1 MITPKE
7 EYLSKLGQIQLAN
20 QNGTY
25 FPIPEVEKIYKIDL
39 NTRRCEAPSH
49 LSVVDDH
56 MAEILFFE
64 VDRYFD
70 KQDLAAMT
78 CVISYVNASGEY
90 YVYPVLCKDTITK
103 REEGKM
109 ILPWIIDNDV
119 TWGAG
124 TVKFAFKFYEINQ
137 GTLEYSYALS
147 TIPATT
153 KVLEGLRARYIDAT
167 EQAAAD
173 NAAGKWAVEQRY
185 LNYFI
190 KQFNTAK
197 DYRYV
202 HASEI
207 FDAKQIYYK
216 REDAFRISDTDKL
229 DKVFAKLDEL
239 TRTTTKWVEV

>member
-1 MITPKE
+1 MVTPRE

-25 FPIPEVEKIYKIDL
+25 FPIPEAEKIYKIDL

-49 LSVVDDH
+49 LSVTDDH

-78 CVISYVNASGEY
+78 CVISYINASGEY
-90 YVYPVLCKDTITK
+90 YIYPVPCKDTTTY
-103 REEGKM
+103 RDEGKM
-109 ILPWIIDNDV
+109 LIPWVIDNDV

-124 TVKFAFKFYEINQ
+124 TVKFAFKFYEINPE
-137 GTLEYSYALS
+137 TLEYSYALS
-147 TIPATT
+147 TMPTTT
-153 KVLEGLRARYIDAT
+153 KVLEGMRVHYVEAT

-173 NAAGKWAVEQRY
+173 NTAGKWATEQRY
-185 LNYFI
+185 LNYYT
-190 KQFNTAK
+190 KVVNSRG
-197 DYRYV
+197 DYRYA
-202 HASEI
+202 HATDV
-207 FDAKQIYYK
+207 FDSSAVYYR

-229 DKVFAKLDEL
+229 DAIYAKLDEL
-239 TRTTTKWVEV
+239 SRTGVKWVEV

>member
-7 EYLSKLGQIQLAN
+7 EYLSKLGQIQQAN

-49 LSVVDDH
+49 LSVTDDH
-56 MAEILFFE
+56 QAEIIFFE

-70 KQDLAAMT
+70 KQDLAALT

-90 YVYPVLCKDTITK
+90 YIYPVPCKDTITK
-103 REEGKM
+103 RDEGKM
-109 ILPWIIDNDV
+109 IIPWVIDSDV

-124 TVKFAFKFYEINQ
+124 AVRFAFKFYEINPE
-137 GTLEYSYALS
+137 TLEYSYALS
-147 TIPATT
+147 TVPAIT

-167 EQAAAD
+167 EQATAD
-173 NAAGKWAVEQRY
+173 NVAGKWATEERY

-190 KQFNTAK
+190 KQTNNSGAF
-197 DYRYV
+197 RYV
-202 HASEI
+202 HANEI
-207 FDAKQIYYK
+207 FNSAQTYYR
-216 REDAFRISDTDKL
+216 REDAFRITDTDKL
-229 DKVFAKLDEL
+229 DAIYAKLNEL
-239 TRTTTKWVEV
+239 SRTGVKWVEI

>member
-7 EYLSKLGQIQLAN
+7 EYLNKLGQIQQAN

-25 FPIPEVEKIYKIDL
+25 FPIPEVEKIYTIDL

-49 LSVVDDH
+49 LSVTDDH
-56 MAEILFFE
+56 QAEIIFFE

-70 KQDLAAMT
+70 KQDLAALT

-90 YVYPVLCKDTITK
+90 YVYPVPCKDTTTK

-109 ILPWIIDNDV
+109 ILPWVIDSDV

-124 TVKFAFKFYEINQ
+124 TVRFAFKFYEINPA
-137 GTLEYSYALS
+137 TLEYSYALS
-147 TIPATT
+147 TTPATT
-153 KVLEGLRARYIDAT
+153 KVLEGLRVRYVNAT
-167 EQAAAD
+167 EQARED
-173 NAAGKWAVEQRY
+173 NVAGKWAVEERY
-185 LNYFI
+185 LNYFV
-190 KQFNTAK
+190 KQFNTSN

-202 HASEI
+202 HATAI
-207 FDAKQIYYK
+207 FDPKEIYYK

-229 DKVFAKLDEL
+229 DAIYAKLDEL